1 MKYVLEQTPKY
12 TQAFRKNIEKQMQ
25 MPCKHFELQNAMSTT
40 GLSTSCLYRMML
52 ENRSILMKISKNPEE
67 FRGRLGCSPVCKKL
81 ISNGADRS
89 LPGSGYLV
97 IRKET

>member
-12 TQAFRKNIEKQMQ
+12 TKVFRKNIEKQMQ

-40 GLSTSCLYRMML
+40 GLSTSCLCRMML